1 MIEVQEGRNDFVN
14 ASPVMLVD
22 LSIHLD
28 VAHGARPPLNTIPE
42 ETIFQGQELE
52 PASIPTIMID
62 VVLFE
67 ARTYR

>member
-1 MIEVQEGRNDFVN
+1 MIEVEEGRNDFVN

-42 ETIFQGQELE
+42 ETIFQGQE

>member
-1 MIEVQEGRNDFVN
+1 M
-14 ASPVMLVD
+14 MLVD

-28 VAHGARPPLNTIPE
+28 VAHGVPPLNTIPE
-42 ETIFQGQELE
+42 ETIFQGQE

-62 VVLFE
+62 VVLLFLLFE

>member
-1 MIEVQEGRNDFVN
+1 MQEDRSDFVN

-22 LSIHLD
+22 LSSTLLTES
-28 VAHGARPPLNTIPE
+28 RPPLNTIPE
-42 ETIFQGQELE
+42 ETIFQGQE

-62 VVLFE
+62 VVLLFSLFE